1 MPSSSKQ
8 TEQIATWK
16 QAFRDET
23 TGIHKTVR
31 DLIWNYAAFRTTIR
45 IVRLANEKR
54 EEHPRLNQM
63 LFDLIS
69 DGYWSSLLVGI
80 RRLLDKGPIKG
91 PKGVYSIRSV
101 VKDVEQS
108 RPWLTRR
115 KYIEEVLEARYDLT
129 PMLEEQHQRLIAA
142 KGAATWGDPDLF
154 RSEIAHEQFDF
165 LSGVLPTDRRA
176 DDLIDPAVLA
186 RIEKRL
192 ASLDTIGDHV
202 NSHLAHAGN
211 HESRQGKSL
220 ANFDIRD
227 AQRALRELKQI
238 SDLTGVWFANE
249 GGGGL
254 ATFIGDQFAGLDEP
268 LVDTEQIAQ
277 LLEHWREI
285 DREVANW
292 SITPKEL

>member
-1 MPSSSKQ
+1 MPTSLAQ
-8 TEQIATWK
+8 TERIAAWK

-45 IVRLANEKR
+45 IVRLGNERR
-54 EEHPRLNQM
+54 EETPRLNQM
-63 LFDLIS
+63 LFELIS

-80 RRLLDKGPIKG
+80 RRLLDKGPIRG
-91 PKGVYSIRSV
+91 PRGVYSIRSV
-101 VKDVEQS
+101 VNDVAEA
-108 RPWLTRR
+108 RTWLTRQ
-115 KYIEEVLEARYDLT
+115 KYIEEVLEARYNLG
-129 PMLEEQHQRLIAA
+129 PMREEQHQRLTAA
-142 KGAATWGDPDLF
+142 KGAVVWGDPDLF

-165 LSGVLPTDRRA
+165 LSGVLPSNRRS

-186 RIEKRL
+186 RIEVRL

-211 HESRQGKSL
+211 SESRQGRTL
-220 ANFDIRD
+220 ANFDIRG
-227 AQRALRELKQI
+227 AQQALRELKQI
-238 SDLTGVWFANE
+238 SDLTGAWFANE

-254 ATFIGDQFAGLDEP
+254 ATFIGDQFEGLDKP
-268 LVDTEQIAQ
+268 LVDSDDIAH
-277 LLEHWREI
+277 LAEHWREI

-292 SITPKEL
+292 SIAPRDL